1 MRTTIELPDD
11 LLAQAKVRAAV
22 TGVSLRQFFI
32 EAVERKLAPEGRKT
46 RRTPPV
52 IGGPGAPRIGILTP
66 EQIDE
71 AMFG

>member
-22 TGVSLRQFFI
+22 SGVSLRQFFI
-32 EAVERKLAPEGRKT
+32 EAVEQKLAPQKTKT
-46 RRTPPV
+46 RRVPPAV
-52 IGGPGAPRIGILTP
+52 GGPKGPRLGILTP
-66 EQIDE
+66 EQINE